1 MSDHVTVNR
10 DYWNGMAQDWVAGGE
25 HAWASDRVAPGATG
39 ACRRRSCASCPG
51 T

>member
-10 DYWNGMAQDWVAGGE
+10 DYWNGMAADWVAAGE
-25 HAWASDRVAPGATG
+25 HAWASDRWHGATG
-39 ACRRRSCASCPG
+39 ACRRRSCASCPM